1 MRPFGGRFALAV
13 LGATTGVLVAGCGEP
28 AGAPSPSSTEP
39 SVPGSAA
46 PRPGPVSG
54 STVNWVNDYCGAVT
68 EVVQA
73 VSDMPT
79 IDPSTTRSIER
90 TSSEMLRAVVGG
102 LDRALDRLESLDP
115 APSEGA
121 EQVRARAVTTYTG
134 IRDEAVS
141 ARSELDAA
149 DGVRASRDALS
160 RVNAPMDEIGE
171 LDLLEGFDS
180 VPRLGRAGAHAPA
193 CRDLTEGGPEPR
205 IDVPD
210 TAGNTDGGR

>member
-1 MRPFGGRFALAV
+1 MRPLGGRFALAAV
-13 LGATTGVLVAGCGEP
+13 GATVGVLVAGCGEP
-28 AGAPSPSSTEP
+28 TGAPSPSTAVP

-68 EVVQA
+68 EVVRM

-121 EQVRARAVTTYTG
+121 ERVRERAVTTYTG
-134 IRDEAVS
+134 IRDEAAG

-149 DGVRASRDALS
+149 DGVRASRDALG
-160 RVNAPMDEIGE
+160 RVNTPMDELGE

-180 VPRLGRAGAHAPA
+180 VPELGRAGAHAPA
-193 CRDLTEGGPEPR
+193 CRDLTEGDAAPR
-205 IDVPD
+205 IDEPD
-210 TAGNTDGGR
+210 TAESADGVR